1 MTAPPAQDETSEH
14 ELRVVVDAQIVLSM
28 FLARRDRPELA
39 SPKRQLLRLL
49 PLPSFHWLWTPDIIS
64 DYERGAE
71 AIESDRRIMQ
81 RAMFDR
87 TGFQL
92 FLAALQLS
100 PPVAVS
106 ATTMRQAR
114 RRISQATRE
123 AERDLDDAVYL
134 ACAVDGQAHLLTT
147 EDSDLR
153 SLGDV
158 YEGVPIVSWHELRQE
173 LSARKLVNK

>member
-1 MTAPPAQDETSEH
+1 MIATPAQDETNEQ
-14 ELRVVVDAQIVLSM
+14 ELRIVVDAQIVLSM

-39 SPKRQLLRLL
+39 SPKRQLLKLL
-49 PLPSFHWLWTPDIIS
+49 PLSFFRWLWTPDIIS

-71 AIESDRRIMQ
+71 AIELDERIMQ
-81 RAMFDR
+81 RAVFDR
-87 TGFQL
+87 IGFQL

-100 PPVAVS
+100 PSVAVS
-106 ATTMRQAR
+106 VATMRQAR
-114 RRISQATRE
+114 RRISQATRA

-153 SLGDV
+153 SLGAV
-158 YEGVPIVSWHELRQE
+158 YEGVPIVNWRELRQE
-173 LSARKLVNK
+173 LLARKLVGN